1 MTVGPNKT
9 GVNVKVPTGYSIS
22 GKITNTS
29 GTPLAGVDVF
39 ASSATYSGSG
49 STDASGDYTI
59 KGLASGAYKLT
70 VLPQTN
76 QVGPNASY
84 KDGYYTSLN
93 ADHFTGA
100 AASASTISVG
110 PTRTSV
116 NIKVA
121 IGHSISGTITDT
133 SGTPL
138 ADATVSADNL
148 GHRRIAKTDTSGKYT
163 IKGLTGGSQTL
174 RISAPHAAPTLQQE
188 GYYTTN
194 NAKHFTVVASNAT
207 TVTLGPSKT
216 GVNARIPT
224 GWSIAG
230 RITRSAGVGVAG
242 AFVRVS
248 STNGS
253 GSAYTNADGTYE
265 ITGLPSGTYKIQT
278 GSPYGQNLVA
288 GWYTTANSA
297 HYTSSAASAS
307 GVTIGP

>member
-29 GTPLAGVDVF
+29 GTPLAGVDVL

-49 STDASGDYTI
+49 STDGSGNYAI
-59 KGLASGAYKLT
+59 KGLAPGAYKLT

-100 AASASTISVG
+100 AASASAISVG
-110 PTRTSV
+110 PTRTGV
-116 NIKVA
+116 NMKVA
-121 IGHSISGTITDT
+121 TGHSISGTITDT

-138 ADATVSADNL
+138 ADATVTADNL
-148 GHRRIAKTDTSGKYT
+148 GHQRSAATDASGKYT

-174 RISAPHAAPTLQQE
+174 RISAPHTAPTLQQQ

-194 NAKHFTVVASNAT
+194 NTRHFTVVATNAT

-216 GVNARIPT
+216 GVNARIPP
-224 GWSIAG
+224 GYSIAG
-230 RITRSAGVGVAG
+230 KITRSGGVGVAE
-242 AFVRVS
+242 AFVSVS

-253 GSAYTNADGTYE
+253 GSAYTSGDGTYE
-265 ITGLPSGTYKIQT
+265 ITGLPSGSYKVEVRP
-278 GSPYGQNLVA
+278 PYRQNLVS

-297 HYTSSAASAS
+297 HYTSSSASAR